1 MKRIIT
7 FLFFVL
13 TFIAPSQ
20 PASAQRHLPAVIAS
34 GPFKSGHIQG
44 IAYDKKRGHLYLSYT
59 TMLVKCDLDGN
70 ILGSVVGLVGHLGDL
85 TFNEKDG
92 RVYGSLEY
100 KDDVIGRSLLA
111 QGKNHIKGNIPN
123 AFYIAIFDGRKI
135 NREGIR
141 PDEDNILTT
150 VHLGRVLDDY
160 ESSVEGPKLKVR
172 HRLGCSGIDGVS
184 LGPKFGKSGGKQYL
198 TVAYGIYSD
207 PARKDNDYQVLHQ
220 YDISNWQELERP
232 LAQSTDMHQ
241 SGPDTPDAEYFVY
254 TGNTSYGVQN
264 LEYDKEQKLWWMAVY
279 PGRKPQFPNY
289 PLFAID
295 GKIGPKVEPLKGVS
309 YIDKAQILS
318 LQERIPSLSDPTS
331 GTRGWSFGAGSTGF
345 YPVGKD
351 YYYIS
356 FNYSTQEGEGSYIR
370 LHRFVGQADKP
381 FKRVKDESR

>member
-1 MKRIIT
+1 MKRVII
-7 FLFFVL
+7 FSLFIL
-13 TFIAPSQ
+13 TLFSISQ
-20 PASAQRHLPAVIAS
+20 PTVARQKLPTVIAS

-44 IAYDKKRGHLYLSYT
+44 IAYDRKSGHLYLSYT
-59 TMLVKCDLDGN
+59 TMLIKCDLDGN

-111 QGKNHIKGNIPN
+111 QGKTHTKSNIPN

-135 NREGIR
+135 NREGIL
-141 PDEDNILTT
+141 PGEDNILTT

-160 ESSVEGPKLKVR
+160 ESSVEGPKLKIR

-207 PARKDNDYQVLHQ
+207 PARKDNDYQILHQ
-220 YDISNWQELERP
+220 YDISNWKRYEQP
-232 LAQSTDMHQ
+232 LTQSSKMHQ
-241 SGPDTPDAEYFVY
+241 SGPDTPDGEYFAY

-264 LEYDKEQKLWWMAVY
+264 LEYDKEQKVWWMAVY
-279 PGRKPQFPNY
+279 PGRKPEFPNY

-295 GKIGPKVEPLKGVS
+295 GKQKPEVGPLKGVS
-309 YIDKAQILS
+309 YIDKCSIVS

-331 GTRGWSFGAGSTGF
+331 GTRGWAFGGGSTGF
-345 YPVGKD
+345 YPVGNG

-356 FNYSTQEGEGSYIR
+356 HNYATQEGEGSYIR
-370 LHRFVGQADKP
+370 LYRFVGQADKP
-381 FKRVKDESR
+381 FERVKDESR